1 MKHLDTTV
9 MTGLKQPTR
18 ELAIFLHSRN
28 RILHKKSAAYSNKL
42 NKNYEFKYWVA
53 ALSVSAPHTLCC
65 IRQPKTRPP
74 HHLQFTIFW
83 DLSAYLCNLI
93 NFL

>member
-1 MKHLDTTV
+1 MKHLDTTA
-9 MTGLKQPTR
+9 MTDLKEPMR

-28 RILHKKSAAYSNKL
+28 WILHRNSAAYSNKL
-42 NKNYEFKYWVA
+42 NKKYEFKYWAA

-74 HHLQFTIFW
+74 HQL
-83 DLSAYLCNLI
+83 
-93 NFL
+93 